1 MGRLGASRRRLGS
14 LLGRLGGLLGA
25 SWWPTWLQVEPQK
38 GTKIDQKSNQKSI
51 NFSMPLGIR
60 FLEDFGGFWDQN
72 GSKLAFKIEPKT
84 MLSSKGVF
92 LKKPCFSLGKT
103 MILKVRGMEVG
114 IKNRSII
121 DQKIMLTCEGILA
134 SIFHRFWWI
143 LGAKLD
149 PSLHQKPTKNGCEK
163 PSKNEAP
170 KKTSWSPKKTPKR
183 SQKQP

>member
-1 MGRLGASRRRLGS
+1 M
-14 LLGRLGGLLGA
+14 GRLGGLLGA
-25 SWWPTWLQVEPQK
+25 SWWPTWLQVDPQK
-38 GTKIDQKSNQKSI
+38 GAKIDQKSKQKSI

-72 GSKLAFKIEPKT
+72 GGKLASKIEPKT

-92 LKKPCFSLGKT
+92 LKKRGFSLGKT

-114 IKNRSII
+114 SKNRSKI
-121 DQKIMLTCEGILA
+121 DQKCMLTCEGILA

-149 PSLHQKPTKNGCEK
+149 PSWHQKPTKNGCEK
-163 PSKNEAP
+163 PSKSEAP
-170 KKTSWSPKKTPKR
+170 RKTSWNPKKTPKR
-183 SQKQP
+183 SPNEISWGWLSQRSGP